1 MSSRKIYYLTDFL
14 IILTDPFYIPNGDF
28 FIAIKINIIFY
39 SKQNIIANDFTVWEI
54 YKLIPNFKFSLS
66 MLKEKRNLEEDT
78 SVLKNMN
85 RSGRI
90 FRTVM

>member
-1 MSSRKIYYLTDFL
+1 MEI
-14 IILTDPFYIPNGDF
+14 F

-39 SKQNIIANDFTVWEI
+39 SKQNVIENDFTVWEI
-54 YKLIPNFKFSLS
+54 YKLIPNFKFSFS

-90 FRTVM
+90 FRTVMQHACQHALMSVPQVVMFTNVTG

>member
-1 MSSRKIYYLTDFL
+1 MEI
-14 IILTDPFYIPNGDF
+14 F

-39 SKQNIIANDFTVWEI
+39 SKQNVIENDFTVWEI
-54 YKLIPNFKFSLS
+54 YKLIPNFKFSFS

>member
-1 MSSRKIYYLTDFL
+1 MEI
-14 IILTDPFYIPNGDF
+14 F

-39 SKQNIIANDFTVWEI
+39 SKQNSIEHDFIVWEI
-54 YKLIPNFKFSLS
+54 YKLIPNFKFSFS

-90 FRTVM
+90 FRAVM